1 MAREVKVEF
10 VGNARNLTESALE
23 AVAALEGVE
32 AGAVVSEDGMWAAS
46 ASATG
51 LGDQLKGLSS
61 VSQYITPV
69 LIGLAGV
76 IAFALTPAIAFLVG
90 ELGALAL
97 GALPLLALG
106 GLAFVFATLEQRT
119 GAWSAMTKTLTTD
132 LTMVADEVALR
143 VWPALVLLFDWLDKL
158 VPKGQVFADRAVDW
172 FSKEL
177 PL

>member
-10 VGNARNLTESALE
+10 VGNARKLTESALE
-23 AVAALEGVE
+23 AVAALEGVK

-61 VSQYITPV
+61 VSQYIVPV

-76 IAFALTPAIAFLVG
+76 IAFALTPAITFLVG

-97 GALPLLALG
+97 GTLPLLALG
-106 GLAFVFATLEQRT
+106 GLAVLFQQPEDPAGGRGFGTQEPDAPHQERT
-119 GAWSAMTKTLTTD
+119 AAPK
-132 LTMVADEVALR
+132 APE
-143 VWPALVLLFDWLDKL
+143 PA
-158 VPKGQVFADRAVDW
+158 
-172 FSKEL
+172 
-177 PL
+177 